1 MDWRGFLA
9 DQMGFFTPADLPGVV
24 LVVLI
29 GAAAAWG
36 LGRIARASGATARE
50 LAVWGALSAFAVA
63 LVKGS
68 LPMSVALVAL
78 AILVRADAGVDGRAK
93 LLRTA
98 AVVIGGGCGTG
109 ASLVVAVGLLP
120 LALVMRW
127 ALRRS
132 GEVAS

>member
-1 MDWRGFLA
+1 MDWRGTLA

-24 LVVLI
+24 LVILLG
-29 GAAAAWG
+29 GAASWG
-36 LGRIARASGATARE
+36 LGRIAGESPSGARE
-50 LAVWGALSAFAVA
+50 LAVWGALAAFAVA

-68 LPMSVALVAL
+68 LPMSIALVAL

-109 ASLVVAVGLLP
+109 ASIVVAVGLLP
-120 LALVMRW
+120 LALMMRW

-132 GEVAS
+132 GEAAS

>member
-29 GAAAAWG
+29 GAAASWG
-36 LGRIARASGATARE
+36 LGRIAGAPANAARE
-50 LAVWGALSAFAVA
+50 LAVWGALAAFAVA

-127 ALRRS
+127 ALRRG

>member
-1 MDWRGFLA
+1 MDWKGFLA

-29 GAAAAWG
+29 GAAASWG
-36 LGRIARASGATARE
+36 LGRIAGAPAQAARE
-50 LAVWGALSAFAVA
+50 LAVWGGLAAFAVA

-68 LPMSVALVAL
+68 LPMSVSLVAL
-78 AILVRADAGVDGRAK
+78 AVLVRADAGVDGKGK

-109 ASLVVAVGLLP
+109 ASLVVGVGLLP

-132 GEVAS
+132 GEATP